1 MKSEILIASNNP
13 DKLLELNALL
23 SALPL
28 NLHSLKEFPDMA
40 PTIEDQDTIAGNAM
54 KKALDAAI
62 HSDMI
67 AIADDTGLFIEALN
81 GEPGVYAARFA
92 GENCSYADN
101 RRKALEMLK
110 GNPNR
115 NASFRT
121 AMAMASPEGIIAVVE
136 GKVEGIITESE
147 RGNSGFGYDSIF
159 EINGFTYAEMDA
171 ETKNQCSHRADPHH
185 PEPSNIK
192 QNYNFRSYK

>member
-1 MKSEILIASNNP
+1 MKSEILIASKNP

-121 AMAMASPEGIIAVVE
+121 AMAMASPEGIVAVVE

-147 RGNSGFGYDSIF
+147 RGDTGFGYDSIF
-159 EINGFTYAEMDA
+159 EVNGCTYAEMDA
-171 ETKNQCSHRADPHH
+171 ETKNQCSHRAEAIRAITP
-185 PEPSNIK
+185 II
-192 QNYNFRSYK
+192 QNLVI